1 MASQLIAKKHDH
13 YVSLSPS
20 QSKFKSL
27 AFFDVA
33 YIGFI
38 FAELFSY
45 LFLLFT
51 VSIINILLYYIVILC
66 SFKGGPSQTS

>member
-1 MASQLIAKKHDH
+1 MASQLIAKKQDH

-45 LFLLFT
+45 LFLISTFY
-51 VSIINILLYYIVILC
+51 SNYYKYFIILYC
-66 SFKGGPSQTS
+66 NFMFF